1 MLYDSL
7 NALVGSE
14 ATFDGLPPGTR
25 AVALPDNSFNAG
37 NYFLTVFGRPDSA
50 SACECERSADASLSQ
65 SLHLLNA
72 KDIQDRLA
80 SDTSRAARLA
90 RMDVE
95 ADAGTV
101 TELYRLAYARNPLPE
116 EVTIALDYLGRRMA
130 SAKPGKDAA
139 EPEAAR
145 LKARR
150 EGYEDTL
157 WALLNTKEFLF
168 NH

>member
-1 MLYDSL
+1 LFDSVNL
-7 NALVGSE
+7 MVGAESK
-14 ATFDGLPPGTR
+14 FDGLPPGTR

-37 NYFLTVFGRPDSA
+37 NYFLTVFGRPDSN

-80 SDTSRAARLA
+80 ADTGRAAALA
-90 RMDVE
+90 KDTTRPDDE
-95 ADAGTV
+95 KLR
-101 TELYRLAYARNPLPE
+101 ELYRLALAREPQPQELKLAQE
-116 EVTIALDYLGRRMA
+116 YL
-130 SAKPGKDAA
+130 AKKTQAAPAGKDAT
-139 EPEAAR
+139 ETEAAR

-150 EGYEDTL
+150 EAYEDTL
-157 WALLNTKEFLF
+157 WALMNTKEFLF